1 MSDPGAGVPAGDV
14 RISMFDTH
22 HIAAVAARVLT
33 EGGHE
38 RAIYE
43 LTGSQALSFPGV
55 AYALAR
61 ASGRP
66 IRYIDIPPS
75 TSCTALRSGMLR
87 QRRRS
92 GHATSRGMDVV
103 SPA

>member
-1 MSDPGAGVPAGDV
+1 
-14 RISMFDTH
+14 MFDTH

-38 RAIYE
+38 RAIDE

-92 GHATSRGMDVV
+92 GHATSRGMDVL